1 MIKKLIFLITF
12 FLLTHINIAYGKEV
26 KFSQAIIPL
35 DPHEYSR
42 LLKLY
47 TNAKKLSSQ
56 RHEVVNA
63 VNKAH
68 KLHVVFVKT
77 RITYSVKDS
86 FKFVSTAKL
95 ESQRI
100 HYAHVFMKPG

>member
-1 MIKKLIFLITF
+1 MLKKLIFLISFSLLSTF
-12 FLLTHINIAYGKEV
+12 NITYSKEV
-26 KFSQAIIPL
+26 KFSQSIIPL

-56 RHEVVNA
+56 RHEVVNS

-86 FKFVSTAKL
+86 FKSVSTAKL